1 MNVLLGLVLAA
12 LVLVTINVQRAYAAI
27 SVRELKHRARQK
39 DEVAELLHR
48 AASYGYSLRA
58 ILWLMIGLASAGF
71 FVYVS
76 KQAPTWLALLASAL
90 LVWGSFVRASNRKV
104 SRLSLQMA
112 SKLAPIF
119 SWLLIYLHPVIDGVM
134 RLVNKYHPITI
145 HTGLYD
151 KQDLLE
157 LLNNQNVQADNRIE
171 QYELELAFHALT
183 FGDKQVGDYLTPRR
197 IVKVVSIDDS
207 IGPVMMNELHD
218 SGFSRFPVYA
228 ERKDNIVGTL
238 FLRDLIKSKS
248 TGKVKDIMR
257 PEVAYVH
264 EDHTLHDALTAILKT
279 RQHILI
285 VVNSFEEFVGVI
297 SIEDILEQVIGR
309 NIQDEFDQYDDLR
322 AVAARAAK
330 KEHKEHQETVP
341 SVETEEAVIE

>member
-1 MNVLLGLVLAA
+1 
-12 LVLVTINVQRAYAAI
+12 
-27 SVRELKHRARQK
+27 
-39 DEVAELLHR
+39 
-48 AASYGYSLRA
+48 
-58 ILWLMIGLASAGF
+58 
-71 FVYVS
+71 
-76 KQAPTWLALLASAL
+76 
-90 LVWGSFVRASNRKV
+90 
-104 SRLSLQMA
+104 
-112 SKLAPIF
+112 
-119 SWLLIYLHPVIDGVM
+119 M

-218 SGFSRFPVYA
+218 SGFSRFPVY
-228 ERKDNIVGTL
+228 EDRKDNIVGTL
-238 FLRDLIKSKS
+238 FLRDLIKSQS

-264 EDHTLHDALTAILKT
+264 EDHSLHDALTSILKT

-322 AVAARAAK
+322 AVAASAAK
-330 KEHKEHQETVP
+330 KEHKEHQEAVP